1 MLLSQAVLSGAVE
14 QGRAVF
20 RFIFGNHCLAAAAVA
35 CQAVRCQRI
44 IRPDNAKLNEGIDC
58 GNKACGMAAGV
69 GNALCMSDF
78 FLMQRGKLRKAIYPI
93 GICAVGCT
101 CVNNAGVRVF
111 HQLDCLFCRIIR
123 QTEKNNLCLVH
134 QSFSLCLILSQIL
147 AD

>member
-14 QGRAVF
+14 QGRAVL
-20 RFIFGNHCLAAAAVA
+20 RFIFGNHCLATAAVA
-35 CQAVRCQRI
+35 CQTVRCQGI
-44 IRPDNAKLNEGIDC
+44 IRPDDTKPNEGINRR
-58 GNKACGMAAGV
+58 NKACGMAAGV
-69 GNALCMSDF
+69 GNALCMPDF

-93 GICAVGCT
+93 GICAVGCA

-111 HQLDCLFCRIIR
+111 HQLNRLSCRIIR

-134 QSFSLCLILSQIL
+134 QSFSLCLILSQLL